1 VVSYD
6 SRLRVGVAD
15 DGRGFDPA
23 EKPSA
28 TSGGK
33 GMRGMRE
40 RANLLSGDLCFRSEP
55 GRGTEVVLNLT
66 L

>member
-1 VVSYD
+1 
-6 SRLRVGVAD
+6 
-15 DGRGFDPA
+15 
-23 EKPSA
+23 
-28 TSGGK
+28 
-33 GMRGMRE
+33 MRGMHE